1 MIPSPSGNLAA
12 PFLGLNS
19 VSIVHPF
26 GPSLVKTLFFLTPSS
41 WLGQSFKPSKF
52 SSKTTFWPMTETG
65 IDKQL
70 IIKTTSVDIVAQYFI
85 AIFLYSINCDWF
97 ILPII
102 QSTILNLAGNMTNV
116 NSLLFKHLK
125 LLTMQIPINT
135 TIILR
140 NNINIKKMWLEKNV
154 PISNIHQ
161 NFTFCVLRKC

>member
-1 MIPSPSGNLAA
+1 
-12 PFLGLNS
+12 
-19 VSIVHPF
+19 
-26 GPSLVKTLFFLTPSS
+26 
-41 WLGQSFKPSKF
+41 
-52 SSKTTFWPMTETG
+52 MTETG

-125 LLTMQIPINT
+125 
-135 TIILR
+135 
-140 NNINIKKMWLEKNV
+140 
-154 PISNIHQ
+154 
-161 NFTFCVLRKC
+161 